1 MILADDGSGVE
12 VTSDAAVVLVKDGAR
27 AGYEV
32 CYTAYAD
39 ALKYLGLFLGDDS
52 GYALDRAPSRIEALI
67 MLIRLM
73 GQESAALACG
83 EPYPFRDA
91 MAWKQGERYVA
102 YGCLQGITNGTGNN
116 SYSPY
121 QNAALEQYLTFVLR
135 SLGYQDGVDFV
146 WNTTSRDLAQTL
158 GLLTQTGFYRDH
170 VALISWRALSAQLK
184 SGGTL
189 AERRIDQG
197 VFTRRQL
204 QEAAFLAGA

>member
-1 MILADDGSGVE
+1 M
-12 VTSDAAVVLVKDGAR
+12 
-27 AGYEV
+27 
-32 CYTAYAD
+32 
-39 ALKYLGLFLGDDS
+39 
-52 GYALDRAPSRIEALI
+52 
-67 MLIRLM
+67 
-73 GQESAALACG
+73 
-83 EPYPFRDA
+83 
-91 MAWKQGERYVA
+91 A

-146 WNTTSRDLAQTL
+146 WNTTSQDLAQTL
-158 GLLTQTGFYRDH
+158 GLLTAAELQSAAQTGFYRDH
-170 VALISWRALSAQLK
+170 VALISWRALSAPLK

-189 AERRIDQG
+189 AERLIDQG